1 MQETRKVFFW
11 KKSAVFELGVRSKEG
26 GVELSGY
33 AALSNA
39 PLSFSFAANNASG
52 SRMKSA
58 KEKSGSPLPLCVI
71 LLRFKRNYAHCV
83 RSVTAFQSFRF
94 SRNNTQAPSANNAH
108 VDGSGTALAS
118 TTAERTPVVGS

>member
-1 MQETRKVFFW
+1 MEYRRERRD
-11 KKSAVFELGVRSKEG
+11 FELEVRSEEG
-26 GVELSGY
+26 GVELGGC
-33 AALSNA
+33 AALSNV
-39 PLSFSFAANNASG
+39 PLSFSFAANNHYG

-58 KEKSGSPLPLCVI
+58 KEKSGIPLPLCVI

-94 SRNNTQAPSANNAH
+94 SRNNTQAPSASSAH

-118 TTAERTPVVGS
+118 TVAERTPVVGA